1 MHHAELKSD
10 IGEGPASIPDS
21 EIRTP
26 QPESSPKPGSSR
38 ELLKLAL
45 PLVISQSFM
54 TVQVLADTL
63 LLAKHDTDEM
73 TASFPAV
80 MWFWLGFGFLS
91 VTAGYT
97 STFVAQYTGAKRPHR
112 VGPAVWQ
119 GLYFS
124 LFAGLLFLLV
134 VPAAPWLISLAGHE
148 PHLQQ
153 LETTYLRC
161 LGFAALP
168 MLIMGAV
175 NGFFSGRGHTWTV
188 LGIEACGT
196 GVNVGLALLLIFG
209 RGGFPELGIAGAGWS
224 TVIGSWASAF
234 LALALFFRRRQR
246 QEFATLSGWRFE
258 RDLFG
263 RLLKFGGP
271 AGLQIFLDVL
281 VFHLFTQL
289 VGRLGPAAL
298 GATTLTV
305 RFNMVAFL
313 PMMGIG
319 QAVSILVGQRLGADQ
334 PDLAEKSAYTGVK
347 WNFGYMC
354 FVAAAYLLMPG
365 VLVSAFENADDAAKF
380 GEIAA
385 VVPTL
390 LACVA
395 IYSLA
400 DAVNVTLAFAL
411 RGAGDTR
418 FVTWLTF
425 ALAWPIMVL
434 PTFAVV
440 IHRDWLRAVFPGA
453 EPLYWAWGFA
463 TAFIVVMAAGFAWRF
478 RMGKWKTMR
487 VIETNPEKAAL

>member
-1 MHHAELKSD
+1 MSQATTDLLQPVS
-10 IGEGPASIPDS
+10 
-21 EIRTP
+21 
-26 QPESSPKPGSSR
+26 QPESNPPTADPRSPQPGSSK
-38 ELLKLAL
+38 ELISLAL

-63 LLAKHDTDEM
+63 LLAKHNTDEM

-80 MWFWLGFGFLS
+80 MWYWLGFGFLS

-97 STFVAQYTGAKRPHR
+97 STFVAQYTGAKRPRR

-148 PHLQQ
+148 PQLQP

-161 LGFAALP
+161 LAFAALP
-168 MLIMGAV
+168 MLVMGAV

-209 RGGFPELGIAGAGWS
+209 RGGFPEMGIAGAGWA
-224 TVIGSWASAF
+224 TVIGSWASAL
-234 LALALFFRRRQR
+234 LALALFFRRKYRD
-246 QEFATLSGWRFE
+246 EFATLCGWRFE
-258 RDLFG
+258 RD
-263 RLLKFGGP
+263 
-271 AGLQIFLDVL
+271 
-281 VFHLFTQL
+281 
-289 VGRLGPAAL
+289 RLGRAAL

-334 PDLAEKSAYTGVK
+334 PDLAERSAYTGIK

-354 FVAAAYLLMPG
+354 VVAAAYLLIPST
-365 VLVSAFENADDAAKF
+365 LV
-380 GEIAA
+380 
-385 VVPTL
+385 
-390 LACVA
+390 
-395 IYSLA
+395 
-400 DAVNVTLAFAL
+400 
-411 RGAGDTR
+411 
-418 FVTWLTF
+418 
-425 ALAWPIMVL
+425 
-434 PTFAVV
+434 
-440 IHRDWLRAVFPGA
+440 
-453 EPLYWAWGFA
+453 
-463 TAFIVVMAAGFAWRF
+463 
-478 RMGKWKTMR
+478 
-487 VIETNPEKAAL
+487 

>member
-1 MHHAELKSD
+1 M
-10 IGEGPASIPDS
+10 
-21 EIRTP
+21 
-26 QPESSPKPGSSR
+26 
-38 ELLKLAL
+38 
-45 PLVISQSFM
+45 LV
-54 TVQVLADTL
+54 
-63 LLAKHDTDEM
+63 
-73 TASFPAV
+73 
-80 MWFWLGFGFLS
+80 
-91 VTAGYT
+91 
-97 STFVAQYTGAKRPHR
+97 
-112 VGPAVWQ
+112 
-119 GLYFS
+119 
-124 LFAGLLFLLV
+124 
-134 VPAAPWLISLAGHE
+134 
-148 PHLQQ
+148 
-153 LETTYLRC
+153 
-161 LGFAALP
+161 
-168 MLIMGAV
+168 MGAV

-209 RGGFPELGIAGAGWS
+209 RGGFPEMGIAGAGWA
-224 TVIGSWASAF
+224 TVIGSWASAL
-234 LALALFFRRRQR
+234 LALALFFRRKYRD
-246 QEFATLSGWRFE
+246 EFATLCGWRFE

-334 PDLAEKSAYTGVK
+334 PDLAERSAYTGIK

-354 FVAAAYLLMPG
+354 VVAAAYLLIPST
-365 VLVSAFENADDAAKF
+365 LVSAFENADDAKKF

-425 ALAWPIMVL
+425 ALAWPLMVL

-440 IHRDWLRAVFPGA
+440 VYRDALREVFPRA

-487 VIETNPEKAAL
+487 VIEQPPGA